1 MFNLPSID
9 WIGTNL
15 GILGSLLLATK
26 TRISPLGWVAYLG
39 SNLAWLLYGLSTG
52 IGSISTQYLWYMGTT
67 GLAIF
72 RHRGEIA
79 TLFAVM
85 ARPLVFKRP
94 DTSAG
99 GGVTPDR

>member
-1 MFNLPSID
+1 
-9 WIGTNL
+9 
-15 GILGSLLLATK
+15 
-26 TRISPLGWVAYLG
+26 
-39 SNLAWLLYGLSTG
+39 
-52 IGSISTQYLWYMGTT
+52 MGTT